1 MPGGFLEA
9 LSGALQMDALLM
21 LLLGIVFGSLTGIIP
36 GLSGVT
42 GMAIFLPFTVGMG
55 PFPALM
61 FFAGLGG
68 APRFTGAVTSIILNI
83 PGSPVNA
90 ATAFDGYPMARRGEA
105 GRALTIAATASLLGT
120 AFGLVVLLAAM
131 PIVFSLLDVIG
142 PAELFALA
150 VLALTTISFSST
162 NTLQGFIRGLASGGM
177 GLAIA
182 FVGVATVTGQ
192 PRFNFGSDGYLFDGI
207 QLVPLFIGV
216 FAVAQVI
223 RFAIDRDPTVSS
235 DAAGADSGRRAGV
248 RDTFQHWRIL
258 LRGSTIGA
266 AIGAMPG
273 VGGTAANFLSYS
285 WTKAT
290 SKTPDAYG
298 TGIPEGIVATEG
310 ANNAEH
316 ASSIVPTLSFG
327 IPGSAEGA
335 LILGLLTLQGY
346 ITGPLLLV
354 NDPDVLWVLVIGTV
368 ISVLLVSLVG
378 LASTGLLAKVTLLPL
393 RYLVPGVL
401 VFALLGTFVSERNA
415 WDLVM
420 AVGIGLLGHWFIS
433 SGFSPASLVIGYV
446 LGRLTEDS
454 FVLAYQS
461 GGGSYA
467 SLFTRPAALLIWT
480 GVLAIGVLAGRQAR
494 RRRHQR
500 EAQERVTPSAQD
512 TTSAATG
519 ASSEHPSWSAL
530 AFTCVSLAFIG
541 YILVQSVDLPSRV
554 TLVPRAIGYP
564 TGLLLVFSLFLE
576 LSRLRRVG
584 WRPVRTPVTA
594 WAVFVVMWTALYAVG
609 IVFLGFTLASVVA
622 AGVYVS
628 AEGRVDSAPGTTLAV
643 RTAATVVVTL
653 LLLVGLAAVDF
664 GGFGGL
670 LFGEQLPPW

>member
-1 MPGGFLEA
+1 MPGGFFEA
-9 LSGALQMDALLM
+9 LNAALQTDALLM
-21 LLLGIVFGSLTGIIP
+21 LLLGMVFGALTGVIP

-42 GMAIFLPFTVGMG
+42 GMAIFLPFTIGMG
-55 PFPALM
+55 PFAALM

-68 APRFTGAVTSIILNI
+68 APRFTGAVTSIVLNI

-120 AFGLVVLLAAM
+120 LFGLAVLLAAM
-131 PIVFSLLDVIG
+131 PVVFSLLDVIG

-162 NTLQGFIRGLASGGM
+162 NTLQGFVRGLASGGL
-177 GLAIA
+177 GLMVA
-182 FVGVATVTGQ
+182 FVGVATVTGR

-223 RFAIDRDPTVSS
+223 RFAIDRDPAVASEAS
-235 DAAGADSGRRAGV
+235 GADSGRRRGI
-248 RDTFQHWRIL
+248 RDTLENWRVL

-266 AIGAMPG
+266 IIGAMPG

-290 SKTPDAYG
+290 SKDPDRYG
-298 TGIPEGIVATEG
+298 TGIPEGIVATE
-310 ANNAEH
+310 AADNSEH

-354 NDPDVLWVLVIGTV
+354 NDPQVLWVLVIGTI
-368 ISVLLVSLVG
+368 ISVLIVSVVG

-401 VFALLGTFVSERNA
+401 VFALLGTYVAERNA
-415 WDLVM
+415 WDVVM
-420 AVGIGLLGHWFIS
+420 AVGIGLVGHWFIA

-467 SLFTRPAALLIWT
+467 SLFTRPAALVIWA
-480 GVLAIGVLAGRQAR
+480 GVVLLGLMAIRQAR
-494 RRRHQR
+494 RRRR
-500 EAQERVTPSAQD
+500 LDSASESASSRT

-519 ASSEHPSWSAL
+519 ASSELPSWSAVGFTLL
-530 AFTCVSLAFIG
+530 AMCFVG
-541 YILVQSVDLPSRV
+541 YVLVETGDLPTRV
-554 TLVPRAIGYP
+554 GLVPRAIALP
-564 TGLLLVFSLFLE
+564 TAALLLASLGLE
-576 LSRLRRVG
+576 AVRLYRAA
-584 WRPVRTPVTA
+584 WRPGRPPVTT
-594 WAVFVVMWTALYAVG
+594 WAIFVVVWATLYGVG
-609 IVFLGFTLASVVA
+609 IVFLGFTLASVLA
-622 AGVYVS
+622 AGIYVF
-628 AEGRVDSAPGTTLAV
+628 AEGHGGASPKVLTIRTLA
-643 RTAATVVVTL
+643 TLVVTTVL
-653 LLLVGLAAVDF
+653 LLGLDVVDF
-664 GGFGGL
+664 GGFPGL
-670 LFGEQLPPW
+670 VFGEPLPPW

>member
-1 MPGGFLEA
+1 MPGGII
-9 LSGALQMDALLM
+9 DAMSAASELDAVLM
-21 LLLGIVFGSLTGIIP
+21 LLLGMALGAVTGFIP

-42 GMAIFLPFTVGMG
+42 GMAIFLPFTVGMD

-68 APRFTGAVTSIILNI
+68 APRFTGAVTSIVLNI

-105 GRALTIAATASLLGT
+105 GRALSIAATSSLLGT
-120 AFGLVVLLAAM
+120 VFGMVVLLAAM
-131 PIVFSLLDVIG
+131 PVVFSLLNVIG

-162 NTLQGFIRGLASGGM
+162 NTLQGFVRGLASGGL
-177 GLAIA
+177 GLLVA
-182 FVGVATVTGQ
+182 FIGVATVTGR

-216 FAVAQVI
+216 FAVAQVM
-223 RFAIDRDPTVSS
+223 RFAIDRDPSV
-235 DAAGADSGRRAGV
+235 AGAAEGGRSGVLQGV

-290 SKTPDAYG
+290 SREPDRYG
-298 TGIPEGIVATEG
+298 TGIPEGVIATEG

-316 ASSIVPTLSFG
+316 SASIVPTLSFG

-335 LILGLLTLQGY
+335 LVLGLLTLQGY

-354 NDPDVLWVLVIGTV
+354 NHPDVLWVLVIGTV
-368 ISVLLVSLVG
+368 VSVLVISLLG
-378 LASTGLLAKVTLLPL
+378 LASTGALAKVTLLPL

-401 VFALLGTFVSERNA
+401 VSALLGTYVAGTNV

-420 AVGIGLLGHWFIS
+420 AVGIGLIGFWFIA

-467 SLFTRPAALLIWT
+467 ALFTRPAALVIWVAVIALT
-480 GVLAIGVLAGRQAR
+480 LLAARSAARGRQQR
-494 RRRHQR
+494 R
-500 EAQERVTPSAQD
+500 ERSALDGAAVPGPGVTPSWGALGFTVLALGFTLTLLAQ
-512 TTSAATG
+512 AG
-519 ASSEHPSWSAL
+519 E
-530 AFTCVSLAFIG
+530 
-541 YILVQSVDLPSRV
+541 LPTRV
-554 TLVPRAIGYP
+554 GLVPRAIGWP
-564 TGLLLVFSLFLE
+564 TALLLLLSVGLE
-576 LSRLRRVG
+576 LARLRSTGWQRPATSVG
-584 WRPVRTPVTA
+584 TWP
-594 WAVFVVMWTALYAVG
+594 VFVVLWTASYVVA
-609 IVFLGFTLASVVA
+609 IVFLGFTLASVLA
-622 AGVYVS
+622 AGIYV
-628 AEGRVDSAPGTTLAV
+628 AVEGVTGAV
-643 RTAATVVVTL
+643 RVPARRLLARVATTSAAVAVV
-653 LLLVGLAAVDF
+653 LLVLDGAAL
-664 GGFGGL
+664 GGFDGL
-670 LFGEQLPPW
+670 LFDASLPPW

>member
-1 MPGGFLEA
+1 MPGGFFEA
-9 LSGALQMDALLM
+9 LSAALETDALLM
-21 LLLGIVFGSLTGIIP
+21 LLLGMVFGAITGIIP

-55 PFPALM
+55 PFSALM

-68 APRFTGAVTSIILNI
+68 APRFTGAVTSIVLNI

-105 GRALTIAATASLLGT
+105 GRALSIAATASLLGT
-120 AFGLVVLLAAM
+120 VFGLAVLLAAM
-131 PIVFSLLDVIG
+131 PVVFTLLDVIG

-150 VLALTTISFSST
+150 VLALATISFSST
-162 NTLQGFIRGLASGGM
+162 NSVLGFLRGLASGGL
-177 GLAIA
+177 GLLVA
-182 FVGVATVTGQ
+182 FVGVATVTGR
-192 PRFNFGSDGYLFDGI
+192 PRFNLGADGYLFDGI

-223 RFAIDRDPTVSS
+223 RFAIDRESAVSS
-235 DAAGADSGRRAGV
+235 DASGADSGRRQGI
-248 RDTFQHWRIL
+248 RDTIEHWRVL

-266 AIGAMPG
+266 VIGAMPG

-290 SKTPDAYG
+290 SKDPDRYG
-298 TGIPEGIVATEG
+298 TGIPEGIVATE
-310 ANNAEH
+310 AADNSEH
-316 ASSIVPTLSFG
+316 AASIVPTLSFG

-335 LILGLLTLQGY
+335 LILGLLTLQGF

-354 NDPDVLWVLVIGTV
+354 NNPEVLWVLVIGTI
-368 ISVLLVSLVG
+368 ISVLVVSVIG

-401 VFALLGTFVSERNA
+401 VLALLGTYVAEGNV
-415 WDLVM
+415 WDVVM
-420 AVGIGLLGHWFIS
+420 AVGIGLVGHWFIS

-467 SLFTRPAALLIWT
+467 SLFTRPAALVIWAGVVLI
-480 GVLAIGVLAGRQAR
+480 GLMAARQAR
-494 RRRHQR
+494 RRRRLQQ
-500 EAQERVTPSAQD
+500 ATTTPGPQT

-519 ASSEHPSWSAL
+519 ASSETPSWSAVGFTTVAL
-530 AFTCVSLAFIG
+530 AFVG
-541 YILVQSVDLPSRV
+541 YILVQSGELPTRV
-554 TLVPRAIGYP
+554 ALVPRAIGYP
-564 TGLLLVFSLFLE
+564 TAALLLVAMALE
-576 LSRLRRVG
+576 INRLRRSA
-584 WRPVRTPVTA
+584 WRSENAGVPS
-594 WAVFVVMWTALYAVG
+594 WAVFVVAWTALYGVAILYV
-609 IVFLGFTLASVVA
+609 GFTWASVVA
-622 AGVYVS
+622 AGIYVF
-628 AEGRVDSAPGTTLAV
+628 AEGRGTTSTATLAV
-643 RTAATVVVTL
+643 RSGATVALTALVL
-653 LLLVGLAAVDF
+653 LGLSALGF
-664 GGFGGL
+664 GGFEGV
-670 LFGEQLPPW
+670 LFGERLPPW

>member
-1 MPGGFLEA
+1 MPGGILEA
-9 LSGALQMDALLM
+9 LSGAFELDAVLM
-21 LLLGIVFGSLTGIIP
+21 LLLGMLLGAVTGFIP

-42 GMAIFLPFTVGMG
+42 GMAIFLPFTVGMD

-68 APRFTGAVTSIILNI
+68 APRFTGAVTSIVLNI

-105 GRALTIAATASLLGT
+105 GRALSIAATSSLLGT
-120 AFGLVVLLAAM
+120 VFGMVVLLAAM
-131 PIVFSLLDVIG
+131 PVVFSLLDVIG

-162 NTLQGFIRGLASGGM
+162 NTLQGFVRGLASGGL
-177 GLAIA
+177 GLLVA
-182 FVGVATVTGQ
+182 FIGVATVTGR

-216 FAVAQVI
+216 FAVAQVM
-223 RFAIDRDPTVSS
+223 RFAIDRDPSV
-235 DAAGADSGRRAGV
+235 AGAAQGGGSGVLQGV
-248 RDTFQHWRIL
+248 RDTFEHWRIL

-290 SKTPDAYG
+290 SRDPARYG
-298 TGIPEGIVATEG
+298 TGIPEGVIATEG

-316 ASSIVPTLSFG
+316 SASIVPTLSFG

-354 NDPDVLWVLVIGTV
+354 NNPDVLWVLVIGTV
-368 ISVLLVSLVG
+368 ISVLVISLLG
-378 LASTGLLAKVTLLPL
+378 LASTGALAKVTLLPL

-401 VFALLGTFVSERNA
+401 VFALLGTYVAGTNV

-420 AVGIGLLGHWFIS
+420 AVGIGLVGFWFVA

-467 SLFTRPAALLIWT
+467 SLFTRPAALVIWVAVIALA
-480 GVLAIGVLAGRQAR
+480 VLAAR
-494 RRRHQR
+494 
-500 EAQERVTPSAQD
+500 
-512 TTSAATG
+512 SAARGRRQRRMRSIPDSDAVREPG
-519 ASSEHPSWSAL
+519 ADPSWAAL
-530 AFTCVSLAFIG
+530 AFTLVALAFTLHL
-541 YILVQSVDLPSRV
+541 LVQAGDLPTRV
-554 TLVPRAIGYP
+554 GLVPRAIGWP
-564 TGLLLVFSLFLE
+564 TALLLVVSLGLE
-576 LSRLRRVG
+576 LSRLRSRG
-584 WRPVRTPVTA
+584 WQRPVTSIGA
-594 WAVFVVMWTALYAVG
+594 WPVFVVLWTAAYVVA
-609 IVFLGFTLASVVA
+609 IVFLGFTLASVTA
-622 AGVYVS
+622 AGIYV
-628 AEGRVDSAPGTTLAV
+628 AVEAATGDQRVATRRLLLRVVTTAVALAV
-643 RTAATVVVTL
+643 TLVVL
-653 LLLVGLAAVDF
+653 DLVSL
-664 GGFGGL
+664 GGFEGL
-670 LFGEQLPPW
+670 LFGGGLPPW

>member
-1 MPGGFLEA
+1 MPGGLAEA
-9 LSGALQMDALLM
+9 FSAAFELDAVLM
-21 LLLGIVFGSLTGIIP
+21 LLLGMALGAVTGFIP

-42 GMAIFLPFTVGMG
+42 GMAIFLPFTVGMD

-68 APRFTGAVTSIILNI
+68 APRFTGAVTSIVLNI

-105 GRALTIAATASLLGT
+105 GRALSIAATSSLLGT
-120 AFGLVVLLAAM
+120 VFGMVVLLAAM
-131 PIVFSLLDVIG
+131 PVVFSLLNVIG

-162 NTLQGFIRGLASGGM
+162 NTLQGFVRGLASGGL
-177 GLAIA
+177 GLLIA
-182 FVGVATVTGQ
+182 FIGVATVTGR

-216 FAVAQVI
+216 FAVAQVM
-223 RFAIDRDPTVSS
+223 RFAIDRDPSV
-235 DAAGADSGRRAGV
+235 AGAAEGGRSGV
-248 RDTFQHWRIL
+248 RQGVGDTLEHWRIL
-258 LRGSTIGA
+258 LRGSAIGA

-290 SKTPDAYG
+290 SRDPDRYG
-298 TGIPEGIVATEG
+298 TGIPEGVIATEG

-316 ASSIVPTLSFG
+316 SASIVPTLSFG

-335 LILGLLTLQGY
+335 LVLGLLTLQGY

-354 NDPDVLWVLVIGTV
+354 NHPDVLWVLVIGTV
-368 ISVLLVSLVG
+368 ISVLVISLLG
-378 LASTGLLAKVTLLPL
+378 LASTGVLAKVTLLPL
-393 RYLVPGVL
+393 RYLVPSVL
-401 VFALLGTFVSERNA
+401 VFALLGTYVAGTNV

-420 AVGIGLLGHWFIS
+420 AVGIGLIGFWFIA

-467 SLFTRPAALLIWT
+467 SLVTRPAALIIWAA
-480 GVLAIGVLAGRQAR
+480 VIALALLAARSAARGRQQR
-494 RRRHQR
+494 RMR
-500 EAQERVTPSAQD
+500 AVPGDAAVPDPGVT
-512 TTSAATG
+512 
-519 ASSEHPSWSAL
+519 PSWSAV
-530 AFTCVSLAFIG
+530 AFTVLALGFTG
-541 YILVQSVDLPSRV
+541 HLLAQTGDLPTRV
-554 TLVPRAIGYP
+554 ALVPRAIGWP
-564 TGLLLVFSLFLE
+564 TSLLLAVSLGLE
-576 LSRLRRVG
+576 LSRLRSGG
-584 WRPVRTPVTA
+584 WQRPVTSVGV
-594 WAVFVVMWTALYAVG
+594 WQVFVVVWTASYVLA
-609 IVFLGFTLASVVA
+609 IVFLGFTLASVLAAAIYVA
-622 AGVYVS
+622 VEGVTS
-628 AEGRVDSAPGTTLAV
+628 AAPVVPRRLLARVVATSLV
-643 RTAATVVVTL
+643 LAATLFVLDRVSL
-653 LLLVGLAAVDF
+653 
-664 GGFGGL
+664 GGFDGL
-670 LFGEQLPPW
+670 LFDGSLPPW